1 MATERGFIVPVGGA
15 EEKMGDI
22 TILRKFAALCG
33 GPGCRIAIIPT
44 ASMLTET
51 GSRYEDLFHSLGVAE
66 AKSLPIA
73 ERADG
78 ERPEWLGL
86 LDQVDGVFLAGGNQ
100 LRLSTTIGGTQMAK
114 TLRRRNREGM
124 HVAGTSAG
132 AAFLCEHMI
141 AFGKEGASPRAKI
154 VTLAPGLGLT
164 NRVIIDQHF
173 RQRDRLGRLLTA
185 LAYNPFAIGIGLD
198 ENTAAFIGPD
208 DTLEVIGSGALTIV
222 DPSELEFSSMARV
235 RKNDAVC
242 LIGLKLHI
250 LDHGSTF
257 NLHTRVAAA
266 APVIAQRVEG
276 RAAGQRGSGAAT
288 AEQRDGGATGQST

>member
-1 MATERGFIVPVGGA
+1 VEKVRGYIIPVGGA
-15 EEKMGDI
+15 EEKIGDVA
-22 TILRKFAALCG
+22 ILRRFATLCG
-33 GPGCRIAIIPT
+33 GAGCRIAIIPT
-44 ASMLTET
+44 ASSLSDT
-51 GSRYEDLFHSLGVAE
+51 GGRYEELFLSLGVGQ
-66 AKSLPIA
+66 AKSLPIQS
-73 ERADG
+73 RADC
-78 ERPEWLGL
+78 EHREWLDV
-86 LDQVDGVFLAGGNQ
+86 LDSVEGVFLTGGNQ
-100 LRLSTTIGGTQMAK
+100 LRLSTMIGGTEVAK
-114 TLRRRNREGM
+114 AIRRRNAEGM

-141 AFGKEGASPRAKI
+141 AFGKEGASPRARI

-208 DTLEVIGSGALTIV
+208 ETLEVVGGGAITIV
-222 DPSELEFSSMARV
+222 DPSGIEFSSMARV

-257 NLHTRVAAA
+257 NLHSRIAAA
-266 APVIAQRVEG
+266 APSLANRVEG
-276 RAAGQRGSGAAT
+276 GEVGDKSAKRGSGASK
-288 AEQRDGGATGQST
+288 RVSG